1 MRGVTGIVT
10 FTFIVT
16 FIFWIYSGHVT
27 LFQGQIIVHDEETDK
42 STAGKLNEKFNHD
55 SNVLKKSEQFGN
67 TFVSKSASS
76 IPVLIQ
82 TETPEPSSMV
92 LTNKVSEMETD
103 LALKRSSSSLTSTTT
118 IGSQTLSTMLKS
130 APTSSARRGDLQ
142 REARVKERKDFSKY
156 TPPQE
161 VPPTSKSAPTG
172 SIRHGEN
179 QTEADAMVQNKFDK
193 YSEIIVNQSAHH
205 EDLNF
210 EHKNVGITRSNL
222 VSLSHKVVNN
232 SLNSAIANQTFTP
245 EFGGHLRN
253 STLNQVVETPNQNV
267 KVQVN
272 SNSSSPY
279 LNASKATSGTES
291 LGVEINPTMSHIN
304 TTMVPDPKGLNYTA
318 SNMSTSKIK
327 LPTCPERMFT
337 DNKTRIVLYTKKRSG
352 SSFTL
357 DILRTH
363 PDMYTMF
370 EPLMLVLPE
379 RYTFMDNVSREFM
392 LNNVLQCDFHT
403 NISNHLIP
411 MDRYHTQPFG
421 PVPQAPS
428 WVKNKFWGR
437 LCINAKAVLKGS
449 TTTDANSDKSA
460 KLVEDACKQQKY
472 LAIKVIRFTNL
483 ESLHC
488 ALQSGV
494 KIIYLVRDLRG
505 IINSRISLDLKEHRP
520 LTSEVDYI
528 WEIEKY
534 CRELDSDIRYLHRM
548 NEIMPE
554 VIQKNLLVLRYEDLA
569 VNPLNMTKLVYDFL
583 DVDLHQKVVKFIKEN
598 TNVDT
603 TKSKDSYSTA
613 RKSSEVAQSWK
624 YKLDRKYIEHVQRIC
639 GDSLKLLG
647 YKLVHNDVSLQSD
660 LVGEIQDDVLKK
672 LSKI

>member
-16 FIFWIYSGHVT
+16 FIFWVYSGHVT
-27 LFQGQIIVHDEETDK
+27 LFQGQIIVYDEETDK
-42 STAGKLNEKFNHD
+42 STSGKQNDNFNHD
-55 SNVLKKSEQFGN
+55 SNALVKSEELDN
-67 TFVSKSASS
+67 TVVSKSTSS
-76 IPVLIQ
+76 LPVLMQ
-82 TETPEPSSMV
+82 TENPEPATMV
-92 LTNKVSEMETD
+92 PTNKVSEMGTD
-103 LALKRSSSSLTSTTT
+103 LAMKISTNSLTSTTT
-118 IGSQTLSTMLKS
+118 IGSQTFSTMSK
-130 APTSSARRGDLQ
+130 RRDGLQ
-142 REARVKERKDFSKY
+142 RVTERNDFGKY
-156 TPPQE
+156 TSQQE
-161 VPPTSKSAPTG
+161 VPSTSKSAPTG
-172 SIRHGEN
+172 SARHEDN
-179 QTEADAMVQNKFDK
+179 QTEADTTAQSEFDK
-193 YSEIIVNQSAHH
+193 YSETTVNQSAHG
-205 EDLNF
+205 DLNF
-210 EHKNVGITRSNL
+210 EHKNVGITRNNL
-222 VSLSHKVVNN
+222 VSLSHKEPNN
-232 SLNSAIANQTFTP
+232 SIDPVITENHSISSESGDNLKNSALS
-245 EFGGHLRN
+245 E
-253 STLNQVVETPNQNV
+253 VVESPNRNV
-267 KVQVN
+267 KGQVN
-272 SNSSSPY
+272 SNSSGPY
-279 LNASKATSGTES
+279 LNASIAMSGRES
-291 LGVEINPTMSHIN
+291 LGVEINRTLNHPYA
-304 TTMVPDPKGLNYTA
+304 TMVPDSKGLNYTA
-318 SNMSTSKIK
+318 GNMSTSKTK
-327 LPTCPERMFT
+327 LPTCPERIFT
-337 DNKTRIVLYTKKRSG
+337 DTKTRIVLYTKKRSG

-363 PDMYTMF
+363 PDTYTMF
-370 EPLMLVLPE
+370 EPLMLVLPQ
-379 RYTFMDNVSREFM
+379 RYTFMDNVSTEFM
-392 LNNVLQCDFHT
+392 MNNVLQCDFHT
-403 NISNHLIP
+403 HISNHLIP

-421 PVPQAPS
+421 PVPQATS

-437 LCINAKAVLKGS
+437 LCNSAKAVLKGS
-449 TTTDANSDKSA
+449 TTTNANSDRSA

-472 LAIKVIRFTNL
+472 LAVKVIRFTNL

-488 ALQSGV
+488 AIQSGV

-505 IINSRISLDLKEHRP
+505 IINSRISLDKKEHRP
-520 LTSEVDYI
+520 LTAEEDYI

-534 CRELDSDIRYLHRM
+534 CRELDSDIRYIHRM

-554 VIQKNLLVLRYEDLA
+554 VVQKNLLVLRYEDLA

-672 LSKI
+672 LSKM